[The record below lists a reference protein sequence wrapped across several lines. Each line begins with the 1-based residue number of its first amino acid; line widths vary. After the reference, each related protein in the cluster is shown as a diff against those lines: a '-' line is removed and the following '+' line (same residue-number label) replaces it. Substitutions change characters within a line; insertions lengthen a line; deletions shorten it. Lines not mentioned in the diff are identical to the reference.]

1 MMSFS
6 EKDFLAVGDLVE
18 HPADSS
24 REGQIPQGQ
33 GLITGVAK
41 GSIHPSRNVWYVT
54 FFNGMKFR
62 IMESYLKKIQGT
74 VDIHE

>member
-6 EKDFLAVGDLVE
+6 EKDVLAIGDLVE
-18 HPADSS
+18 HPARFARASDV
-24 REGQIPQGQ
+24 PQGK
-33 GLITGVAK
+33 GLVTGLAK
-41 GSIHPSRNVWYVT
+41 ASVDPSRNVWYVT

-74 VDIHE
+74 VDINE